1 MARGS
6 QDGTLH
12 PVRPKIGRARRLAAR
27 RLSKAPALPLED
39 LWAVEAAIFIYNNL
53 AHPPPAAE
61 GQPLSERSTESMASD
76 RELDGRAA
84 PTHNTGDEPREDVA
98 DAEEVRDQLYP
109 RKAHTEQGPDP
120 CLGC

>member
-1 MARGS
+1 MVHCTLCCRKSVARIAYQHVGFQS
-6 QDGTLH
+6 APRCRSRTS
-12 PVRPKIGRARRLAAR
+12 GRSRTTT
-27 RLSKAPALPLED
+27 
-39 LWAVEAAIFIYNNL
+39 FISINSRI
-53 AHPPPAAE
+53 PAAE
-61 GQPLSERSTESMASD
+61 GQPLSERSAESMASD

-120 CLGC
+120 LLGC